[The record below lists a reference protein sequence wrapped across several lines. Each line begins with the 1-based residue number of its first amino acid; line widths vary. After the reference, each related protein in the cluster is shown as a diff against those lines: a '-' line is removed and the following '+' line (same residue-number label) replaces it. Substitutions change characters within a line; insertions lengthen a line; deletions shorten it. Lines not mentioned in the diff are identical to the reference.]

1 MEEPRGIRLQTF
13 LAQAGVASR
22 RSSEEL
28 IVGGRVSINGRVA
41 TELGVRVQ
49 PTKDD
54 VRVDGKRI
62 RPAKSQWYALNKP
75 RGFMST
81 RSDPEGR
88 RTLYELVPSP
98 MHRLFYVGRLDFDS
112 EGLVLLTNDGDT
124 AHRLLHPRY
133 GVDREY
139 DVELTEQI
147 DDTALEHL
155 RRGVQLDDGRAR
167 AHTVRRKGGRR
178 VVLTLR
184 EGRKREVRRMFEAL
198 GFFVEKLI
206 RIKVGSVSLGAL
218 PLGELRPLSRLE
230 VDALKRE
237 VGLQRPAERSLT
249 KPRRAAR
256 PPKYKGR
263 P

>member
-1 MEEPRGIRLQTF
+1 MADERGIRLQKF

-28 IVGGRVSINGRVA
+28 ITGGRVSINGRIA

-49 PTKDD
+49 PSDD

-62 RPAKSQWYALNKP
+62 RSAPSQWFALHKP
-75 RGFMST
+75 RGYMST
-81 RSDPEGR
+81 RSDPQGR
-88 RTLYELVPSP
+88 RTLYDLVPPP
-98 MHRLFYVGRLDFDS
+98 MRRLFYVGRLDFDS

-133 GVDREY
+133 GIDREY
-139 DVELTEQI
+139 DVELKEQV
-147 DDTALEHL
+147 DDAALEAL

-184 EGRKREVRRMFEAL
+184 EGRKREVRRMFAELGYEVVRLRRVRYGPIRLGDLPVGEYRAL
-198 GFFVEKLI
+198 DARELE
-206 RIKVGSVSLGAL
+206 SLRRVKRA
-218 PLGELRPLSRLE
+218 GE
-230 VDALKRE
+230 DRE
-237 VGLQRPAERSLT
+237 
-249 KPRRAAR
+249 
-256 PPKYKGR
+256 
-263 P
+263 

>member
-1 MEEPRGIRLQTF
+1 MADERGIRLQKF

-28 IVGGRVSINGRVA
+28 ITGGRVSINGRIA

-49 PTKDD
+49 PSDD

-62 RPAKSQWYALNKP
+62 RSAPPQWFALHKP
-75 RGFMST
+75 RGYMST
-81 RSDPEGR
+81 RSDPQGR
-88 RTLYELVPSP
+88 RTLYDLVPPP
-98 MHRLFYVGRLDFDS
+98 MRRLFYVGRLDFDS

-133 GVDREY
+133 GIDREY
-139 DVELTEQI
+139 DVELKEQV
-147 DDTALEHL
+147 DDAALEAL

-184 EGRKREVRRMFEAL
+184 EGRKREVRRMFAELGYEVMRLRRVRYGPIRLGDLPAGEYRAL
-198 GFFVEKLI
+198 DARELE
-206 RIKVGSVSLGAL
+206 SLRRVKRA
-218 PLGELRPLSRLE
+218 GE
-230 VDALKRE
+230 DRE
-237 VGLQRPAERSLT
+237 
-249 KPRRAAR
+249 
-256 PPKYKGR
+256 
-263 P
+263 

>member
-1 MEEPRGIRLQTF
+1 MEEARGIRLQKF

-22 RSSEEL
+22 RNSEEL

-41 TELGVRVQ
+41 TELGVRVD
-49 PTKDD
+49 PRKDD

-98 MHRLFYVGRLDFDS
+98 MHRLFHVGRLDFDS

-139 DVELTEQI
+139 DVELKEQI
-147 DDTALEHL
+147 DDTALEQL

-184 EGRKREVRRMFEAL
+184 EGRKREVRRMFAEL
-198 GFFVEKLI
+198 GYDVI
-206 RIKVGSVSLGAL
+206 RLRRVRYGPIRLGDL
-218 PLGELRPLSRLE
+218 PAGEWRELDEREL
-230 VDALKRE
+230 DALRRVKRA
-237 VGLQRPAERSLT
+237 GDD
-249 KPRRAAR
+249 
-256 PPKYKGR
+256 KG
-263 P
+263 

>member
-1 MEEPRGIRLQTF
+1 MADERGIRLQKF

-28 IVGGRVSINGRVA
+28 ITGGRVSINGRIA

-49 PTKDD
+49 PSDD

-62 RPAKSQWYALNKP
+62 RSAPSQWFALHKP
-75 RGFMST
+75 RGYMST
-81 RSDPEGR
+81 RSDPQGR
-88 RTLYELVPSP
+88 RTLYDLVPPP
-98 MHRLFYVGRLDFDS
+98 MRRLFYVGRLDFDS

-133 GVDREY
+133 GIDREY
-139 DVELTEQI
+139 DVELKEQV
-147 DDTALEHL
+147 DDAALEAL

-184 EGRKREVRRMFEAL
+184 EGRKREVRRMFAELGYEVVRLRRVRYGPIRLGDLPVGEYRAL
-198 GFFVEKLI
+198 DARELE
-206 RIKVGSVSLGAL
+206 SLRRVNRA
-218 PLGELRPLSRLE
+218 GE
-230 VDALKRE
+230 DRE
-237 VGLQRPAERSLT
+237 
-249 KPRRAAR
+249 
-256 PPKYKGR
+256 
-263 P
+263 

>member
-1 MEEPRGIRLQTF
+1 MTETRGIRLQKF

-28 IVGGRVSINGRVA
+28 IVGGRVSINGRIA
-41 TELGVRVQ
+41 SELGVRVD
-49 PTKDD
+49 PKKDD

-88 RTLYELVPSP
+88 RTLYELVPTP

-139 DVELTEQI
+139 DGALKEQI
-147 DDTALEHL
+147 DDSALEQL

-167 AHTVRRKGGRR
+167 AHTVRRKGGNR

-184 EGRKREVRRMFEAL
+184 EGRKREVRRMFAELGYDVIRLRRVRYGPIRLGDLPTGEWRELDERELAAL
-198 GFFVEKLI
+198 RRV
-206 RIKVGSVSLGAL
+206 
-218 PLGELRPLSRLE
+218 
-230 VDALKRE
+230 KRA
-237 VGLQRPAERSLT
+237 GDD
-249 KPRRAAR
+249 
-256 PPKYKGR
+256 KG
-263 P
+263 

>member
-1 MEEPRGIRLQTF
+1 MEEPRGIRLQKF
-13 LAQAGVASR
+13 LSQAGVASR

-28 IVGGRVSINGRVA
+28 IVGGRVSINGRIA
-41 TELGVRVQ
+41 TELGVRVD
-49 PTKDD
+49 PRKDD

-88 RTLYELVPSP
+88 RTLYELVPAP

-139 DVELTEQI
+139 DVELKEQI
-147 DDTALEHL
+147 DDTALEQL

-184 EGRKREVRRMFEAL
+184 EGRRREVRRMFAEL
-198 GFFVEKLI
+198 GYDVI
-206 RIKVGSVSLGAL
+206 RLRRVRYGPIRLGDL
-218 PLGELRPLSRLE
+218 PTGEWRELDEREL
-230 VDALKRE
+230 DALRRVKRAGDDE
-237 VGLQRPAERSLT
+237 G
-249 KPRRAAR
+249 
-256 PPKYKGR
+256 
-263 P
+263 